1 MNKEKFLHELS
12 LILGAPDNALRM
24 DMLLADFRGWDSMG
38 KMAALTL
45 IDTDLGVPV
54 PYDLLEKCRTVG
66 ELLAFAEPH
75 LAK

>member
-1 MNKEKFLHELS
+1 MKKEKFLIELA
-12 LILGAPDNALRM
+12 LILGAPAGSLQM
-24 DMLLADFRGWDSMG
+24 DAVLADYRSWDSMA

-66 ELLAFAEPH
+66 ELLAFVEPH
-75 LAK
+75 FTK

>member
-12 LILGAPDNALRM
+12 LILGAPDNLINK
-24 DMLLADFRGWDSMG
+24 DTVLTDFRGWDSMG

-75 LAK
+75 LSK